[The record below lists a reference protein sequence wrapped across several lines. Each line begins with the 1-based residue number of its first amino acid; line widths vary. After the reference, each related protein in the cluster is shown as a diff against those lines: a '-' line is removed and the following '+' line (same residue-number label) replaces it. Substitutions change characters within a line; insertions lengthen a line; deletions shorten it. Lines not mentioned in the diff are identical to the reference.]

1 MEITINT
8 RQVIALI
15 WTLIAIVISLI
26 VVFGMGFPA
35 TTLTGTIFAGT
46 PWWFMIVAFF
56 GVFLVITLPV
66 YLLLALWGLA
76 VRPEAESE

>member
-35 TTLTGTIFAGT
+35 TALTGTIFAGT

-76 VRPEAESE
+76 VRPETESE